1 MSKAEEEQ
9 NEQHSGRASLN
20 RFLPG
25 GEFGSIADRR
35 QYEQRL
41 SSLPPEQREFAE
53 ESTHF
58 ADLWQYFS
66 EQRMELPKDV
76 VKQVGGLSKLPAAEQ
91 IVVLRHVNQA
101 LMEYLDDVGEDSGV
115 RH

>member
-1 MSKAEEEQ
+1 MSKEKEEHDEQ
-9 NEQHSGRASLN
+9 GPGSGSLN

-41 SSLPPEQREFAE
+41 NGLPPEQKEFAE
-53 ESTHF
+53 ESTCF

-66 EQRMELPKDV
+66 EHRMELPKDV
-76 VKQVGGLSKLPAAEQ
+76 VEQVGGLSKLPAAEQ
-91 IVVLRHVNQA
+91 IAVLRRVNRV
-101 LMEYLDDVGEDSGV
+101 LMEYLHDVGEDSGV
-115 RH
+115 RQ